1 MTAGYTDGL
10 TTDGRLYTR
19 KPGVTRP
26 FLISTT
32 IRRVGGE
39 GDTSGFL
46 FEPGLVEGLNFGM
59 SRSPENLV

>member
-19 KPGVTRP
+19 KPGVLTRP
-26 FLISTT
+26 FLTT